1 MNLSLPYKPQLVI
14 GIFSKSYNNTFH
26 KFILLYFIFNKTSRN
41 MEKEEKEDANGTEN
55 SGTLA
60 ASNSSSSVSPGN
72 FDSMLERVNITVK
85 KYG

>member
-1 MNLSLPYKPQLVI
+1 
-14 GIFSKSYNNTFH
+14 
-26 KFILLYFIFNKTSRN
+26 

-72 FDSMLERVNITVK
+72 FNSMLERVNFKVINQKIWMRTSLNDFCIDLILQIIK
-85 KYG
+85 RIS